1 MNQHPAITISRS
13 LGSGGTEAGF
23 LVARRLGWT
32 FCNRR
37 ILRMAAEA
45 AGHTSAG
52 LALQEERHCGF
63 MEQIL
68 NILGYGSPEACY
80 TPLLELPMYSKDL
93 YHMEREVIRKL
104 VAHAPSVIVG
114 RGGFCALKGRPDT
127 LHVSIH
133 ADLDFRIQY
142 LVGRG
147 KAADPAAARKAIA
160 ASDRDRAAFIRAI
173 SGLDWQDPRN
183 FDLVLEVSQQ
193 GLETV
198 PELIVAEAK
207 RRFALVDAPPAG
219 V

>member
-37 ILRMAAEA
+37 ILRLAAEA

-93 YHMEREVIRKL
+93 YHTQREVILKL

-133 ADLDFRIQY
+133 ADLDFRIRY
-142 LVGRG
+142 LVRRG
-147 KAADPAAARKAIA
+147 KAPDPDAARKAIA
-160 ASDRDRAAFIRAI
+160 VSDRDRAAFIRAI
-173 SGLDWQDPRN
+173 SGLDWRDPRN
-183 FDLVLEVSQQ
+183 FDLVLHVTQE
-193 GLETV
+193 GLDAV
-198 PELIVAEAK
+198 PERIVAEASQ
-207 RRFALVDAPPAG
+207 RFGLALAHPAR